1 VEWPERGALIAYSLG
16 NLLTYGPFRLHEP
29 ANRSALLCA
38 TLDATG
44 RVREA
49 ELHPTMQLAPGVL
62 RRDPTRRALA
72 LVDSLGRLDFP
83 RTAAHVG
90 ADGRLRPRGAGEGS
104 AGAPQ

>member
-1 VEWPERGALIAYSLG
+1 MEWRDRGALIAYSLG
-16 NLLTYGPFRLHEP
+16 NTLTYGPFRLREP
-29 ANRSALLCA
+29 ANRGAVLCA
-38 TLDATG
+38 TIDRTG
-44 RVREA
+44 RASAA
-49 ELHPTMQLAPGVL
+49 ELRPTMQLAPGVL

>member
-1 VEWPERGALIAYSLG
+1 LIADSLG
-16 NLLTYGPFRLHEP
+16 HLLPFGPFRLREP

-49 ELHPTMQLAPGVL
+49 RLHSTVQLAPGVL
-62 RRDPTRRALA
+62 RRDRNRRAPA

-83 RTAAHVG
+83 GTAARVG
-90 ADGRLRPRGAGEGS
+90 ADGVLRPRSAREAS
-104 AGAPQ
+104 AGARR